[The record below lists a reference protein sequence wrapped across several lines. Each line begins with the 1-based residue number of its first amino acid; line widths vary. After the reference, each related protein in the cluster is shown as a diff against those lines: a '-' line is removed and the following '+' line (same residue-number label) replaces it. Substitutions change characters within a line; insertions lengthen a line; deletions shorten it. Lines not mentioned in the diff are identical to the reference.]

1 MGALARGPA
10 VVCAVLPTE
19 NAVSFKTKCRHSAP
33 SAVPAISD
41 KEALGLLAAVALH
54 ELVDAAFRV
63 HHSLLTGVVR
73 MACGADVA
81 GHSLHGGTRLNH
93 VTASAGNGCV
103 FVLRM
108 NVFLHWLTPFNL
120 KKCLCIITHLLPI
133 RQ

>member
-1 MGALARGPA
+1 MEFVKVVPA
-10 VVCAVLPTE
+10 C
-19 NAVSFKTKCRHSAP
+19 FKTKRRHSAT

-41 KEALGLLAAVALH
+41 KEAFGLLAAVALH

-63 HHSLLTGVVR
+63 HHGLLAGVVR
-73 MACGADVA
+73 MARGADVA
-81 GHSLHGGTRLNH
+81 GHGLHGGTRLDH

-108 NVFLHWLTPFNL
+108 DVFLHWLTPFNL
-120 KKCLCIITHLLPI
+120 KKCLHIVTHLLLM